1 MSNHTSNPQFQD
13 GLDPLEESQIDGAIR
28 DVRRI
33 SDNTSTELSWEQ
45 RILIGRAAIRTF
57 EATGYMRL
65 PNHRADRIFVVSS
78 LQRLAYHEADGNS
91 VIDIAQWCMEQWL
104 SLLQRS
110 SEDSDA
116 LRGAGQAWLARTQ
129 TALARIHRTE
139 GSSSS
144 GSSGRPHSMSERVS
158 YSTAEEARDAERA
171 IMEADARAHTAD
183 YVEARGT
190 LIPAVDYFV
199 RAVELADRDGGL
211 TGELLSEAAETNM
224 SLGNVEYSQNQEQ
237 YFTRAIRYLRR
248 ASQIQG
254 FRLSPYLQ
262 SYLDD
267 YGRLI
272 D

>member
-1 MSNHTSNPQFQD
+1 MSSHTSSPQLQD
-13 GLDPLEESQIDGAIR
+13 GLNLLAESQIDGAIR

-33 SDNTSTELSWEQ
+33 SDSTSTDLSWEQ
-45 RILIGRAAIRTF
+45 RILIGRAAIGTF
-57 EATGYMRL
+57 EATGFMRL
-65 PNHRADRIFVVSS
+65 PNHRDDRIFVVNS

-91 VIDIAQWCMEQWL
+91 VADIAQWCMEQWL

-110 SEDSDA
+110 SEDLDA
-116 LRGAGQAWLARTQ
+116 LRGVGQAWLARSQ
-129 TALARIHRTE
+129 IALARIHRVE

-144 GSSGRPHSMSERVS
+144 GSSGRPHSMSERMS
-158 YSTAEEARDAERA
+158 YSSAEEARDAERA

-183 YVEARGT
+183 YVEARGM

-199 RAVELADRDGGL
+199 RAVELADRDGGT
-211 TGELLSEAAETNM
+211 TGELLSEAAEINM

-248 ASQIQG
+248 ASQIQE